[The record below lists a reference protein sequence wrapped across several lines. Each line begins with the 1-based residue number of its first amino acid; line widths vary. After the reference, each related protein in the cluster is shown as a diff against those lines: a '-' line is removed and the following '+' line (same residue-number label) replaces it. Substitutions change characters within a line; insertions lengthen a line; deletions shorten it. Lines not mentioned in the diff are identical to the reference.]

1 MRITSPGQPVFRISL
16 LISFISAMLVL
27 IFIYLS
33 LESFPFV
40 ILGSV
45 VFSFSISFLLVYF
58 ILHRFII
65 KNIPLTKEKL
75 PQKME
80 GRDVIQEVNNLR
92 SLDKYRKDFL
102 GNVSHELK
110 TPIFNIQGYILTL
123 LDGGLEDQKINREY
137 LKRTEKSIN
146 RMINIIRD
154 LESITKLET
163 GELELKPENFNI
175 VRLVRDVFE
184 LQDTNRS
191 KYKIMLVFDRNYDK
205 PIMVNGDKKRIL
217 EVLNNL
223 IVNSIHYGSKGG
235 KTTLSFEQLE
245 DTILVSIADNGIGIA
260 EEEIP
265 RIFERFY
272 RTDKSRSRDHG
283 GTGLGLSIVKHIIE
297 AHDQSI
303 TVNSEPG
310 LGSRFSFSLKKA

>member
-1 MRITSPGQPVFRISL
+1 M
-16 LISFISAMLVL
+16 
-27 IFIYLS
+27 
-33 LESFPFV
+33 
-40 ILGSV
+40 
-45 VFSFSISFLLVYF
+45 
-58 ILHRFII
+58 
-65 KNIPLTKEKL
+65 
-75 PQKME
+75 
-80 GRDVIQEVNNLR
+80 
-92 SLDKYRKDFL
+92 

-123 LDGGLEDQKINREY
+123 LDGGLDDQKINREY

-163 GELELKPENFNI
+163 GELELKPENFDI
-175 VRLVRDVFE
+175 VRDVFE

-191 KYKIMLVFDRNYDK
+191 KYKIMLVFNRNYDK
-205 PIMVNGDKKRIL
+205 PLMVNGDKKRIL

-223 IVNSIHYGSKGG
+223 IVNSIHYGAKGG

-245 DTILVSIADNGIGIA
+245 DTILVSIADNGIGIP

-283 GTGLGLSIVKHIIE
+283 RTGPGLAIVKHIIE

-303 TVNSEPG
+303 TVKSEPG
-310 LGSRFSFSLKKA
+310 LGSRFSFSINKA

>member
-1 MRITSPGQPVFRISL
+1 MKITSPGQPAFRVSL

-33 LESFPFV
+33 PESTPFI

-45 VFSFSISFLLVYF
+45 VFSFGISFLLVYF

-65 KNIPLTKEKL
+65 KTIPFTKEKL

-163 GELELKPENFNI
+163 GELELKPENFDI
-175 VRLVRDVFE
+175 VSLVRDVFE

-205 PIMVNGDKKRIL
+205 PLMVNGDKKRIL

-223 IVNSIHYGSKGG
+223 IVNSIHYGAKGG

-283 GTGLGLSIVKHIIE
+283 GTGLGLAIVKHIIE

-303 TVNSEPG
+303 TVKSEPG
-310 LGSRFSFSLKKA
+310 LGSRFSFSINKA